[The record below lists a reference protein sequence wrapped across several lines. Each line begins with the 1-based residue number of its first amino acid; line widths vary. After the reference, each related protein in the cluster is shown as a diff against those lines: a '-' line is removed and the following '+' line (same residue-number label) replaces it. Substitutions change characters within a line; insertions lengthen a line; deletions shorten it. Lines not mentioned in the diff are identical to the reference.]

1 MVTPPNVARRVPVS
15 AGSCTSSTLPKTA
28 STGAMVPRRSST
40 VAPPTSPAC
49 RMASTPEKA
58 SRTSGRSRPCVSE
71 ISPTT
76 YTSLPVPDRLF
87 TPRFFIM
94 CGFTFTVFLS
104 AFQLLP
110 TAPFRIQEL
119 GGSTFAA
126 GLFLGFLTYASAAS
140 APLTGAIADRIG
152 RRRTLIIASSVI
164 LLCAIGYGLTSS
176 YPVMLAL
183 VLVHGVFWSGLL
195 SASAA
200 YLTHLLPDRRRAE
213 GISYWGLSSVAAIA
227 VAPPLAFWIMQHGGW
242 TWICLSC
249 GTLNLLMGIIAYA
262 LPEDR
267 VETQLDL
274 PLPSIRPSIVEWR
287 VLVLSLTL
295 FLYSF
300 GYGAITSFSA
310 MYADALGVSP
320 KSIYLTLLAVVI
332 LLTRPLSGPL
342 ADRIG
347 YRRVFIPCL
356 ILIAI
361 GLTVLSS
368 ASGLTGL
375 VTSAVVF
382 GIGFG
387 TAYPVFVA
395 YVMRDI
401 TAARR
406 GAAFGGILAAFDTGI
421 GTGSTSVGWLIERYG
436 FSTAFGI
443 AAALAAIALP
453 YFLLI
458 ERRLR

>member
-1 MVTPPNVARRVPVS
+1 MS
-15 AGSCTSSTLPKTA
+15 
-28 STGAMVPRRSST
+28 
-40 VAPPTSPAC
+40 
-49 RMASTPEKA
+49 
-58 SRTSGRSRPCVSE
+58 
-71 ISPTT
+71 
-76 YTSLPVPDRLF
+76 DRLF
-87 TPRFFIM
+87 TPRFFLM

-110 TAPFRIQEL
+110 TAPFRIQQL
-119 GGSTFAA
+119 GGSTFAS
-126 GLFLGFLTYASAAS
+126 GLFLGLLTYASAAS
-140 APLTGAIADRIG
+140 APLTGAFADRVG

-164 LLCAIGYGLTSS
+164 LCCAIGYGLTSS

-200 YLTHLLPDRRRAE
+200 YLTHLLPEKRRAE

-242 TWICLSC
+242 TWICISC
-249 GTLNLLMGIIAYA
+249 GALNLLMGVIAFA
-262 LPEDR
+262 LPEDP
-267 VETQLDL
+267 VETQMDL
-274 PLPSIRPSIVEWR
+274 PLPNIRPSLVEWR
-287 VLVLSLTL
+287 VLALSVTL

-310 MYADALGVSP
+310 MYADALGISP

-347 YRRVFIPCL
+347 YRRVFMPCL
-356 ILIAI
+356 VCIAAGLALLSAASSLTWLIA
-361 GLTVLSS
+361 S
-368 ASGLTGL
+368 AI
-375 VTSAVVF
+375 VF

-395 YVMRDI
+395 YVMRDVSS
-401 TAARR
+401 ARR
-406 GAAFGGILAAFDTGI
+406 GAAFGAILAAFDTGI
-421 GTGSTSVGWLIERYG
+421 GTGSTTVGWLIEHYG
-436 FSTAFGI
+436 FSTAFGV
-443 AAALAAIALP
+443 AAVLSAIALP
-453 YFLLI
+453 YFVAAD
-458 ERRLR
+458 RKLR

>member
-1 MVTPPNVARRVPVS
+1 MS
-15 AGSCTSSTLPKTA
+15 
-28 STGAMVPRRSST
+28 
-40 VAPPTSPAC
+40 
-49 RMASTPEKA
+49 
-58 SRTSGRSRPCVSE
+58 
-71 ISPTT
+71 
-76 YTSLPVPDRLF
+76 DRLF
-87 TPRFFIM
+87 TPRFFVM

-176 YPVMLAL
+176 YPMMLAL

-200 YLTHLLPDRRRAE
+200 YLTSLLPDGRRAE

-227 VAPPLAFWIMQHGGW
+227 VAPPIAFWIMQHGGW
-242 TWICLSC
+242 TWICISC
-249 GTLNLLMGIIAYA
+249 GALNLIMALIAWVM
-262 LPEDR
+262 PEHPTG
-267 VETQLDL
+267 ELQL
-274 PLPSIRPSIVEWR
+274 PLPLERGGGAASLVEWR
-287 VLVLSLTL
+287 VLALSLTL

-310 MYADALGVSP
+310 MYADAMGISP
-320 KSIYLTLLAVVI
+320 KSLYLTVLALVI
-332 LLTRPLSGPL
+332 LVTRPLSGPL
-342 ADRIG
+342 ADRMG
-347 YRRVFIPCL
+347 YRRVFMPCL
-356 ILIAI
+356 VVITI
-361 GLTVLSS
+361 GLAWLALGSTRGALIGS
-368 ASGLTGL
+368 AIL
-375 VTSAVVF
+375 F
-382 GIGFG
+382 GVGFG

-395 YVMRDI
+395 YVMRDVH
-401 TAARR
+401 AARR
-406 GAAFGGILAAFDTGI
+406 GAAFGAILAAFDTGI
-421 GTGSTSVGWLIERYG
+421 GTGSSSVGWLIERFG
-436 FSTAFGI
+436 FSTAFGV
-443 AAALAAIALP
+443 AAMLSAIALP
-453 YFLLI
+453 YFVLV